1 MGENHTTAR
10 LTKSG
15 ERFEILVRPDQAFDY
30 KRGKPADINQ
40 ILVADA
46 IFTDASKGFRAAEDK
61 LRDAFQTTDP
71 FVIAEIILRQG
82 ELQLTIEQRRELV
95 REKRKQIVTFLT
107 RNCIDPRTR
116 SPHPPLRIEQAL
128 DQIKITIDPFRDG
141 EEQAR
146 EVIDK
151 LRPILPLRIEQIRI
165 AVKVPPEYSA
175 QTIGMARSF
184 ATVSQDEWQRDGS
197 WIGVVEMPAGLHT
210 SFLDRLGRITHGNYQ
225 TKILK

>member
-30 KRGKPADINQ
+30 KRGKPADIDQ

-61 LRDAFQTTDP
+61 LREAFQTTDP

-82 ELQLTIEQRRELV
+82 ELQLTIEQRRELI